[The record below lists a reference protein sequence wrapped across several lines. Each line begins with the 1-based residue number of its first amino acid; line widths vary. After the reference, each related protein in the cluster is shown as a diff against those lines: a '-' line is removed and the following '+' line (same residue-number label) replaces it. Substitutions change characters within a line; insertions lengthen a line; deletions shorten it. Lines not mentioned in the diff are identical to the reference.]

1 MKSILVWIIFLKNK
15 RSLIIESFPF
25 KITIKSRSQ
34 KLFFPWLLPYKI
46 TDESPEHIGV
56 SNGGTD
62 FWIIETEEAHK
73 ENKFHRKN
81 TGINHLAFRL
91 NSKEE
96 VDKFVNEFLKLREIP
111 TLYDTPRVFP
121 EYGGEYYAVFF
132 EDPDRI
138 KLEVMYKK

>member
-1 MKSILVWIIFLKNK
+1 MKT
-15 RSLIIESFPF
+15 SLYHIHLNVSDAKVSLPF
-25 KITIKSRSQ
+25 YKD
-34 KLFFPWLLPYKI
+34 LFAYLEYKI
-46 TDESPEHIGV
+46 IDESSEHVGA

-62 FWIIETEEAHK
+62 FWIIETETAYK
-73 ENKFHRKN
+73 SNKFHRKN

-96 VDKFVNEFLKLREIP
+96 IDRFVDEFLKPRGIT
-111 TLYDTPRVFP
+111 TLYSTPKVFP

-138 KLEVMYKK
+138 KLEVMYKH